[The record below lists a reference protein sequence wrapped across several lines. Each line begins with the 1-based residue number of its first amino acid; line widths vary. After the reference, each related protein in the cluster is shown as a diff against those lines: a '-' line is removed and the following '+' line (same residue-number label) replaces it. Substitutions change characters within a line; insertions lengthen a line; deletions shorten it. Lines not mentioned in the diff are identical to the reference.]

1 MAARASILTAILLA
15 GCLSAFAQAPATG
28 TPQPATEATRPATA
42 AEPAPQQVAPVLE
55 SIQIGLSTDRISIT
69 SDFSGADLT
78 IFGALDNAD
87 PLINRQGRYDVIVV
101 LEGPMRPIVVR
112 RKERILGV
120 WINTDSETFASAPSS
135 YSVATTRALQ
145 DITDQN
151 NFRQL
156 ALGTENIYIAPLDRT
171 GDPLRIEEFETAL
184 RALKRSTGLYYENV
198 GGVRFLTQSLF
209 RATLRLAPNVP
220 VGTHKARAFLF
231 KNGIFIKESSAQ
243 LAIQKAGFEQTIFR
257 FANENG
263 FAYGVLAVLLAMVTG
278 WLGRVIFRKD

>member
-1 MAARASILTAILLA
+1 MAARQTGLATTLLFL
-15 GCLSAFAQAPATG
+15 GCLAVGAQAPQPGAG
-28 TPQPATEATRPATA
+28 APAAPPQ
-42 AEPAPQQVAPVLE
+42 PAPQQLPATIVE

-101 LEGPMRPIVVR
+101 LEGPMRPVVVR
-112 RKERILGV
+112 KKERVLGV
-120 WINTDSETFASAPSS
+120 WINTDSETFVSAPAS

-156 ALGTENIYIAPLDRT
+156 ALGTDNIYIAPMDRT
-171 GDPLRIEEFETAL
+171 GDPAKIDEFEAAL
-184 RALKRSTGLYYENV
+184 RGLKRTSGLYSENI
-198 GGVRFLTQSLF
+198 GGVQFLTQSLF
-209 RATLRLAPNVP
+209 RASLRLAPNVP

-231 KNGIFIKESSAQ
+231 KNGIFVKESSAQ
-243 LAIQKAGFEQTIFR
+243 LAIQKAGFEQTLFR
-257 FANENG
+257 FANTNG
-263 FAYGVLAVLLAMVTG
+263 FAYGVISVLLAIVIG
-278 WLGRVIFRKD
+278 WLGRVIFRRD

>member
-1 MAARASILTAILLA
+1 MASRQTGLATVLLLL
-15 GCLSAFAQAPATG
+15 GCLAAGAQPQQPTVGAPA
-28 TPQPATEATRPATA
+28 AS
-42 AEPAPQQVAPVLE
+42 AEPATQQSLPALVE

-101 LEGPMRPIVVR
+101 LEGPMRPVVVR
-112 RKERILGV
+112 RKERVVGV
-120 WINTDSETFASAPSS
+120 WINTDSETFASAPAS

-156 ALGTENIYIAPLDRT
+156 ALGTDNIYIAPLDRA
-171 GDPLRIEEFETAL
+171 GDPVKIEEFESAL
-184 RALKRSTGLYYENV
+184 RGLKRASGLYSENV
-198 GGVRFLTQSLF
+198 GGVQFLTQSLF

-231 KNGIFIKESSAQ
+231 KNGIFMKESSAQ
-243 LAIQKAGFEQTIFR
+243 LAIQKAGFEQTLFR
-257 FANENG
+257 FANTNG
-263 FAYGVLAVLLAMVTG
+263 FAYGVISVLLAIVIG
-278 WLGRVIFRKD
+278 WLGRVIFRRD

>member
-1 MAARASILTAILLA
+1 MAARQTGIATTLLLL
-15 GCLSAFAQAPATG
+15 GCLVAHGQEQVPAPAA
-28 TPQPATEATRPATA
+28 PPVQ
-42 AEPAPQQVAPVLE
+42 AEPAPQQAPAPIVE

-101 LEGPMRPIVVR
+101 LEGPMRPTVVR
-112 RKERILGV
+112 KKERVLGV
-120 WINTDSETFASAPSS
+120 WINTDSETFVSAPSS

-156 ALGTENIYIAPLDRT
+156 ALGTENIYIAPMDRS
-171 GDPLRIEEFETAL
+171 GDPLKIQEFETAL
-184 RALKRSTGLYYENV
+184 RGLKRSSGLYSENIS
-198 GGVRFLTQSLF
+198 GVRFLTQSLF
-209 RATLRLAPNVP
+209 RASLRLAPNVP

-231 KNGIFIKESSAQ
+231 KNGIFVKESSAQ
-243 LAIQKAGFEQTIFR
+243 LAIQKAGFEQSLFR
-257 FANENG
+257 FANNNG
-263 FAYGVLAVLLAMVTG
+263 FAYGVISVLLAIVTG
-278 WLGRVIFRKD
+278 WLGRVIFRRD

>member
-1 MAARASILTAILLA
+1 MSVRRAGLAAVLFILGSLAASAE
-15 GCLSAFAQAPATG
+15 GP
-28 TPQPATEATRPATA
+28 TPGTEASPA
-42 AEPAPQQVAPVLE
+42 PAPQQAPAPIAE

-87 PLINRQGRYDVIVV
+87 PLVHRQGRYDVIVV
-101 LEGPMRPIVVR
+101 LEGPMRPTVVR
-112 RKERILGV
+112 KKQRVLGV
-120 WINTDSETFASAPSS
+120 WINADSETFASAPAS

-156 ALGTENIYIAPLDRT
+156 ALGTENIYIAPMDRT
-171 GDPLRIEEFETAL
+171 GDPVKLQEFEAAL
-184 RALKRSTGLYYENV
+184 RALKRSSGLYSENI
-198 GGVRFLTQSLF
+198 GGVQFLTQSLF

-231 KNGIFIKESSAQ
+231 KNGLFMKESSAQ
-243 LAIQKAGFEQTIFR
+243 LAIQKAGFEQSLYR
-257 FANENG
+257 FANTNG
-263 FAYGVLAVLLAMVTG
+263 FTYGVISVLLAIVIG
-278 WLGRVIFRKD
+278 WLGRVIFRRD